1 MFWIPSHVGHLGNEV
16 ADRMA
21 RLGTGTNTYGPA
33 PIIPVP
39 QAAKI
44 TKNQISIWIAGKHQK
59 YWEDIPKHRQS
70 KMTMPKVSIKIWK
83 TIQNMTRQ
91 QVRIC
96 THMLTGHNVLEY
108 HLSNMEKTNSPHCKQ
123 CGERKPETA
132 HHFIGECPKFSN
144 IRYSMFRQH
153 LIEENQ
159 MKDLNIHKI
168 LAFVRKTKRYIES

>member
-1 MFWIPSHVGHLGNEV
+1 
-16 ADRMA
+16 MA

-108 HLSNMEKTNSPHCKQ
+108 HLSNME
-123 CGERKPETA
+123 
-132 HHFIGECPKFSN
+132 
-144 IRYSMFRQH
+144 
-153 LIEENQ
+153 
-159 MKDLNIHKI
+159 
-168 LAFVRKTKRYIES
+168 